1 MHIAALALG
10 VAVYVLTCTDMFY
23 TVKYF
28 HGMTESIWGIVTGG
42 VSFQLPLGWWLLN
55 GTRLSIARPKVQQH
69 FDEASRVY
77 Q

>member
-28 HGMTESIWGIVTGG
+28 PWYDREHMGHCNGRG
-42 VSFQLPLGWWLLN
+42 VFSATPWMVVAQWDAPIPCTAKSAAAF
-55 GTRLSIARPKVQQH
+55 
-69 FDEASRVY
+69 
-77 Q
+77 